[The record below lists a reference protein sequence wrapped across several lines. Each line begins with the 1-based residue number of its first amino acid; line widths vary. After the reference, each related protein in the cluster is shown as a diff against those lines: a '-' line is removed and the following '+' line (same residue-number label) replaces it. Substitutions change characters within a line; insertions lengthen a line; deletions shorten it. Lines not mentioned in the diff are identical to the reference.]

1 MSVAL
6 LVGAGVTLCF
16 RVRFRKLLGLELEST
31 LGSGLGRECSR
42 SSLLALMNVKGGVSV
57 RGNNIKKYRNGP
69 TGHVQNYRC
78 KTNRVYVTTV
88 SRSLLGRGCIESC

>member
-1 MSVAL
+1 
-6 LVGAGVTLCF
+6 
-16 RVRFRKLLGLELEST
+16 
-31 LGSGLGRECSR
+31 
-42 SSLLALMNVKGGVSV
+42 MNVKGGVSV

-88 SRSLLGRGCIESC
+88 SRSLLGRAASNRVRRRNRIVFIT